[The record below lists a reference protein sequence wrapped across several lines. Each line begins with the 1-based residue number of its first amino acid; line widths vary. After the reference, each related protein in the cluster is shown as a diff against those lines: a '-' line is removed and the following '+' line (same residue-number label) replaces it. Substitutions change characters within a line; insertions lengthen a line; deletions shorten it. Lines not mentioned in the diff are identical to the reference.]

1 MTFGEKVRS
10 ARTSRKWTLDQLAE
24 VAGVS
29 KRALINYETK
39 GILPKS
45 RDTYYKLA
53 DALGMDAEV
62 LLDDNAEFVLKAREQ
77 FGSRGAKQAL
87 QLVQQANALY
97 AGGELDDEDMDAMN
111 KALQDAYMIAK
122 KKNKR
127 YTNKRYLVKEEQ

>member
-1 MTFGEKVRS
+1 MTFGEKVHA
-10 ARTSRKWTLDQLAE
+10 ARTSRNWTQDQLCE

-53 DALGMDAEV
+53 EALGMDAEV
-62 LLDDNAEFVLKAREQ
+62 VLDDDTEFVLKAGEQ

-87 QLVQQANALY
+87 QLVQQVNALY
-97 AGGELDDEDMDAMN
+97 AGGELDDEDMEAMH

-122 KKNKR
+122 QRNKR
-127 YTNKRYLVKEEQ
+127 HTNKRYLVKEEQ